1 MMESE
6 YADTAVFF
14 SLGGVGLSLIN
25 SMAEEVAFVT
35 LSKSAALWEVE
46 VRNKWKTLNMEL
58 ASLLEQKWLHDENS
72 VILEDYL
79 EADLD
84 KMEMKKPFMGSLRR
98 TYNPALWAQYRKS
111 KHHTYLHAKVHRLQV
126 DNQLKDA
133 YFSTVFSPIPLPSYI
148 LKRSGPRPFIEF
160 ALMRRQV
167 PEKDIDTFKYVKL
180 IIQEFNV
187 KLDKGFV
194 LSVYDVFDWNSE
206 KKDESEQL
214 QADLT
219 QIHKSLYD
227 MTVLY
232 MHISFSLDGRVH
244 KVNNIDTSF

>member
-79 EADLD
+79 EVMCHLLYNS
-84 KMEMKKPFMGSLRR
+84 MLLNIIHSLQLTVYKLTAGR
-98 TYNPALWAQYRKS
+98 QIMIK
-111 KHHTYLHAKVHRLQV
+111 YLLILGK
-126 DNQLKDA
+126 LKG
-133 YFSTVFSPIPLPSYI
+133 L
-148 LKRSGPRPFIEF
+148 
-160 ALMRRQV
+160 
-167 PEKDIDTFKYVKL
+167 
-180 IIQEFNV
+180 FN
-187 KLDKGFV
+187 
-194 LSVYDVFDWNSE
+194 
-206 KKDESEQL
+206 
-214 QADLT
+214 
-219 QIHKSLYD
+219 
-227 MTVLY
+227 
-232 MHISFSLDGRVH
+232 
-244 KVNNIDTSF
+244 